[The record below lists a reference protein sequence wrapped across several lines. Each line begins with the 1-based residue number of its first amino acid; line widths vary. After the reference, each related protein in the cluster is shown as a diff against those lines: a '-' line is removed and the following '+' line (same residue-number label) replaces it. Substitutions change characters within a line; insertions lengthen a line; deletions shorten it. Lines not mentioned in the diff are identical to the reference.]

1 MDNEFIHES
10 QDIVIGNDCGRF
22 VVSVKVEVGSNDMV
36 TLPVAVWNYGA
47 IVSALIRSRYS
58 ENEVEAI
65 MRNLLGK
72 KMDAENEFEALNTW
86 CNQCK
91 TRAAYL
97 MNLGEKEYDLVSE
110 EWQER
115 CKATLEKAK
124 KEKLAAILAY
134 DTSDKVNGFILN
146 GMLIPWSK
154 NDPNSPNV
162 EKRMGLRQ
170 NIADKVA
177 LGEKNIS
184 IWLKG
189 MSFTMPCAQAE
200 VLMRSIENYAYE
212 CFNVTAAHKKAV
224 SELTTIEEV
233 EAYDYKAGYP
243 KMLEMSVE

>member
-22 VVSVKVEVGSNDMV
+22 VVSVKVEAGSNDFV
-36 TLPVAVWNYGA
+36 TLPIAVWNYGA

-58 ENEVEAI
+58 QSEVEAI

-72 KMDAENEFEALNTW
+72 KMDAADEFEALTEW

-134 DTSDKVNGFILN
+134 DTSSDVNGFMLN
-146 GMLIPWSK
+146 GNKVWLDKETRVGLMNSTQITRDMGQDTTTMWFDGYKLEVRCDMAIMLLS
-154 NDPNSPNV
+154 SL
-162 EKRMGLRQ
+162 EMY
-170 NIADKVA
+170 A
-177 LGEKNIS
+177 L
-184 IWLKG
+184 
-189 MSFTMPCAQAE
+189 
-200 VLMRSIENYAYE
+200 E

-233 EAYDYKAGYP
+233 EAYDYKTGYP
-243 KMLEMSVE
+243 KQLDIKL

>member
-1 MDNEFIHES
+1 MNENLVNES
-10 QDIVIGNDCGRF
+10 QDIEITYDCGRF
-22 VVSVKVEVGSNDMV
+22 VASVKVGMGSERMV

-58 ENEVEAI
+58 ESEVEAI

-134 DTSDKVNGFILN
+134 DTSSDVNGFMLN
-146 GMLIPWSK
+146 GNKVWLDKETRVGLMNSTQITRDMGQDTTTLWFDGYKLEVRCDMAIMLLS
-154 NDPNSPNV
+154 SL
-162 EKRMGLRQ
+162 EMY
-170 NIADKVA
+170 A
-177 LGEKNIS
+177 L
-184 IWLKG
+184 
-189 MSFTMPCAQAE
+189 
-200 VLMRSIENYAYE
+200 E

-233 EAYDYKAGYP
+233 DAYDYKTGYP
-243 KMLEMSVE
+243 KQLDIKL

>member
-1 MDNEFIHES
+1 MNENLVNES
-10 QDIVIGNDCGRF
+10 QDIEITYDCGRF
-22 VVSVKVEVGSNDMV
+22 VASVKVGMGSDRMV

-58 ENEVEAI
+58 QSEVEAI

-134 DTSDKVNGFILN
+134 DISSDVNGFMLN
-146 GMLIPWSK
+146 GNKVWLDKETRVGLMNSTQITRDMGHDTTTLWFDGYKLEVRCDMAIMLLS
-154 NDPNSPNV
+154 SL
-162 EKRMGLRQ
+162 EM
-170 NIADKVA
+170 
-177 LGEKNIS
+177 
-184 IWLKG
+184 
-189 MSFTMPCAQAE
+189 
-200 VLMRSIENYAYE
+200 YAME

-233 EAYDYKAGYP
+233 EAYDYKTGYP
-243 KMLEMSVE
+243 KQLDINL

>member
-1 MDNEFIHES
+1 MNENLVNES
-10 QDIVIGNDCGRF
+10 QDIEITYDCGRF
-22 VVSVKVEVGSNDMV
+22 VASVKVGMGSDRMV

-58 ENEVEAI
+58 QSEVEAI

-72 KMDAENEFEALNTW
+72 KMDAADEFEALNTW

-110 EWQER
+110 EWRER

-134 DTSDKVNGFILN
+134 DTSSDVNGFMLN
-146 GMLIPWSK
+146 GNKVWLDKGTRVGLMNSIQITRDMGQDTTTLWFDGYKLEVRCDMAIMLLS
-154 NDPNSPNV
+154 SL
-162 EKRMGLRQ
+162 EMY
-170 NIADKVA
+170 A
-177 LGEKNIS
+177 L
-184 IWLKG
+184 
-189 MSFTMPCAQAE
+189 
-200 VLMRSIENYAYE
+200 E
-212 CFNVTAAHKKAV
+212 CFNVTASHKQAV

-233 EAYDYKAGYP
+233 EAYDYKTGYP
-243 KMLEMSVE
+243 KQLDINL

>member
-1 MDNEFIHES
+1 MNENLVNES
-10 QDIVIGNDCGRF
+10 QDIEITYDCGRF
-22 VVSVKVEVGSNDMV
+22 VASVKVGMGSEDMV
-36 TLPVAVWNYGA
+36 TLPVAVWDYDA

-58 ENEVEAI
+58 QSEVEAI

-72 KMDAENEFEALNTW
+72 KMDAADEFEALTEW

-110 EWQER
+110 EWRER

-134 DTSDKVNGFILN
+134 DTSSDVNGFMLN
-146 GMLIPWSK
+146 GNKVWLDKGTRLGLMNSIQITRDMGQDTTTLWFDGYKLEVRCDMAIMLLS
-154 NDPNSPNV
+154 SL
-162 EKRMGLRQ
+162 EMY
-170 NIADKVA
+170 A
-177 LGEKNIS
+177 L
-184 IWLKG
+184 
-189 MSFTMPCAQAE
+189 
-200 VLMRSIENYAYE
+200 E

-233 EAYDYKAGYP
+233 EAYDYKTGYP
-243 KMLEMSVE
+243 KQLDINL

>member
-1 MDNEFIHES
+1 MNENLVNES
-10 QDIVIGNDCGRF
+10 QDIEITYDCGRF
-22 VVSVKVEVGSNDMV
+22 VASVKVGMGSDRMV

-47 IVSALIRSRYS
+47 IVSALIRIRYS
-58 ENEVEAI
+58 QSEVEAI

-72 KMDAENEFEALNTW
+72 KMDAADEFEALTEW

-97 MNLGEKEYDLVSE
+97 MNLGEKEYDLVSD

-134 DTSDKVNGFILN
+134 DTSSDVNGFMLN
-146 GMLIPWSK
+146 GNKVWLDKETRVGLMNSTQITRDMGQDTTTMWFDGYKLEVRCDMAIMLLS
-154 NDPNSPNV
+154 SL
-162 EKRMGLRQ
+162 EMY
-170 NIADKVA
+170 A
-177 LGEKNIS
+177 L
-184 IWLKG
+184 
-189 MSFTMPCAQAE
+189 
-200 VLMRSIENYAYE
+200 E

-233 EAYDYKAGYP
+233 EAYDYKTGYP
-243 KMLEMSVE
+243 KQLDIKL

>member
-1 MDNEFIHES
+1 MNENLVNES
-10 QDIVIGNDCGRF
+10 QDIVITYDCGRF
-22 VVSVKVEVGSNDMV
+22 VASVKVGMGSERMV
-36 TLPVAVWNYGA
+36 TLPVAVWNYDA

-58 ENEVEAI
+58 ESEVEAI

-110 EWQER
+110 EWRER

-124 KEKLAAILAY
+124 KEKLEAILAY
-134 DTSDKVNGFILN
+134 DTSSDVNGFMLN
-146 GMLIPWSK
+146 GNKVWLDKGTRVGLMNSIQITRDMGQDTTTLWFDGYKLEVRCDMAIMLLS
-154 NDPNSPNV
+154 
-162 EKRMGLRQ
+162 
-170 NIADKVA
+170 
-177 LGEKNIS
+177 
-184 IWLKG
+184 
-189 MSFTMPCAQAE
+189 
-200 VLMRSIENYAYE
+200 SIEMYALE

-233 EAYDYKAGYP
+233 EAYDYKNGYP
-243 KMLEMSVE
+243 KQLDINL

>member
-1 MDNEFIHES
+1 MNENLVNES
-10 QDIVIGNDCGRF
+10 QDIEITYDCGRF
-22 VVSVKVEVGSNDMV
+22 VASVKVGMGSEDVG

-58 ENEVEAI
+58 QSDVEAI

-110 EWQER
+110 EWRER

-124 KEKLAAILAY
+124 KEKLEAILAY
-134 DTSDKVNGFILN
+134 DTSSDVNGFMLN
-146 GMLIPWSK
+146 GNKVWLDKGTRLGLMNSIQITRDMGQDTTTLWFDGYKLEVRCDMAIMLLS
-154 NDPNSPNV
+154 SL
-162 EKRMGLRQ
+162 EMY
-170 NIADKVA
+170 A
-177 LGEKNIS
+177 L
-184 IWLKG
+184 
-189 MSFTMPCAQAE
+189 
-200 VLMRSIENYAYE
+200 E

-233 EAYDYKAGYP
+233 EAYDYKTGYP
-243 KMLEMSVE
+243 KQLDINL

>member
-1 MDNEFIHES
+1 MNENLVNES
-10 QDIVIGNDCGRF
+10 QDIEITYDCGRF
-22 VVSVKVEVGSNDMV
+22 VASVKVGMGSDRMV

-58 ENEVEAI
+58 QSEVEAI

-72 KMDAENEFEALNTW
+72 KMDAADEFEALTEW

-110 EWQER
+110 EWRER

-124 KEKLAAILAY
+124 KEKLEAILDY
-134 DTSDKVNGFILN
+134 DTSSDVNGFMLN
-146 GMLIPWSK
+146 GNKVWLDKGTRLGLMNSIQITRDMGQDTTTLWFDGYKLEVRCDMAIMLLS
-154 NDPNSPNV
+154 SL
-162 EKRMGLRQ
+162 EMY
-170 NIADKVA
+170 A
-177 LGEKNIS
+177 L
-184 IWLKG
+184 
-189 MSFTMPCAQAE
+189 
-200 VLMRSIENYAYE
+200 E

-233 EAYDYKAGYP
+233 EAYDYKTGYP
-243 KMLEMSVE
+243 KQLDINL

>member
-1 MDNEFIHES
+1 MNENLVNES
-10 QDIVIGNDCGRF
+10 QDIEITYDCGRF
-22 VVSVKVEVGSNDMV
+22 VVSVKVGMGSERMV
-36 TLPVAVWNYGA
+36 TLPIAVWDYDA

-58 ENEVEAI
+58 ESEVEAI

-110 EWQER
+110 EWRER

-124 KEKLAAILAY
+124 KEKLEAILAY
-134 DTSDKVNGFILN
+134 DTSSDVNGFMLN
-146 GMLIPWSK
+146 GNKVWLDKGTRVGLMNFIQITRDMGQDTTTLWFDGYKLEVRCDMAIMLLS
-154 NDPNSPNV
+154 SL
-162 EKRMGLRQ
+162 EMY
-170 NIADKVA
+170 A
-177 LGEKNIS
+177 L
-184 IWLKG
+184 
-189 MSFTMPCAQAE
+189 
-200 VLMRSIENYAYE
+200 E

-233 EAYDYKAGYP
+233 EAYDYKTGYP
-243 KMLEMSVE
+243 KQLDINL

>member
-1 MDNEFIHES
+1 MNENLVNES
-10 QDIVIGNDCGRF
+10 QDIEITYDCGRF
-22 VVSVKVEVGSNDMV
+22 VASVKVGMGSDRMV

-58 ENEVEAI
+58 QSEVEAI

-72 KMDAENEFEALNTW
+72 KMDAADEFEALNTW

-110 EWQER
+110 EWRER

-134 DTSDKVNGFILN
+134 DTSSDVNGFMLN
-146 GMLIPWSK
+146 GNKVWLDKGTRVGLMNSIQITRDMGQDTTTLWFDGYKLEVRCDMAIMLLS
-154 NDPNSPNV
+154 SL
-162 EKRMGLRQ
+162 EMY
-170 NIADKVA
+170 A
-177 LGEKNIS
+177 L
-184 IWLKG
+184 
-189 MSFTMPCAQAE
+189 
-200 VLMRSIENYAYE
+200 E

-233 EAYDYKAGYP
+233 EAYDYKTGYP
-243 KMLEMSVE
+243 KQLDINL

>member
-1 MDNEFIHES
+1 MNENLVNES
-10 QDIVIGNDCGRF
+10 QDIVITYDCGRF
-22 VVSVKVEVGSNDMV
+22 VASVKVGMGSDRMV

-58 ENEVEAI
+58 QSDVEAI

-110 EWQER
+110 EWRER

-124 KEKLAAILAY
+124 KEKLEAILAY
-134 DTSDKVNGFILN
+134 DTSSDVNGFMLN
-146 GMLIPWSK
+146 GNKVWLDKGTRVGLMNSIQITRDMGQDTTTLWFDGYKLEVRCDMAIMLLS
-154 NDPNSPNV
+154 SL
-162 EKRMGLRQ
+162 EMY
-170 NIADKVA
+170 A
-177 LGEKNIS
+177 L
-184 IWLKG
+184 
-189 MSFTMPCAQAE
+189 
-200 VLMRSIENYAYE
+200 E
-212 CFNVTAAHKKAV
+212 CFNVTASHKQAV

-233 EAYDYKAGYP
+233 EAYDYKSGYP
-243 KMLEMSVE
+243 KMLEMSV

>member
-1 MDNEFIHES
+1 MNENLVNES
-10 QDIVIGNDCGRF
+10 QDIEITYDCGRF
-22 VVSVKVEVGSNDMV
+22 VASVKVGMGSDRMV

-58 ENEVEAI
+58 QSEVEAI

-72 KMDAENEFEALNTW
+72 KMDAADEFEALTEW

-110 EWQER
+110 EWRER

-134 DTSDKVNGFILN
+134 DTSSDVNGFMLN
-146 GMLIPWSK
+146 GNKVWLDKGTRVGLMNSIQITRDMGQDTTTLWFDGYKLEVRCDMAIMLLS
-154 NDPNSPNV
+154 SL
-162 EKRMGLRQ
+162 EMY
-170 NIADKVA
+170 A
-177 LGEKNIS
+177 L
-184 IWLKG
+184 
-189 MSFTMPCAQAE
+189 
-200 VLMRSIENYAYE
+200 E
-212 CFNVTAAHKKAV
+212 CFNVTEAHKKAV

-233 EAYDYKAGYP
+233 EAYDYKTGYP
-243 KMLEMSVE
+243 KQLDINL

>member
-1 MDNEFIHES
+1 MDNEFMNES
-10 QDIVIGNDCGRF
+10 QIVIGNDCGRF
-22 VVSVKVEVGSNDMV
+22 VVSVKVEVGSEDMV

-47 IVSALIRSRYS
+47 IVSALIRHKYS

-134 DTSDKVNGFILN
+134 DTSSDVNGFMLN
-146 GMLIPWSK
+146 GNKVWLDKETRVGLMNSTQITRDLGHDTTTLWFDGYKLEVRCDMAIMLLS
-154 NDPNSPNV
+154 SL
-162 EKRMGLRQ
+162 EMY
-170 NIADKVA
+170 A
-177 LGEKNIS
+177 L
-184 IWLKG
+184 
-189 MSFTMPCAQAE
+189 
-200 VLMRSIENYAYE
+200 E

-233 EAYDYKAGYP
+233 EAYDYKMGYP
-243 KMLEMSVE
+243 KQLDIKL

>member
-1 MDNEFIHES
+1 MNENLVNES
-10 QDIVIGNDCGRF
+10 QNIEITYDCGRF
-22 VVSVKVEVGSNDMV
+22 VASVKVGMGSDRMV

-47 IVSALIRSRYS
+47 IVSALIRIRYS
-58 ENEVEAI
+58 ESEVEAI

-110 EWQER
+110 EWRER

-134 DTSDKVNGFILN
+134 DTSSDVNGFMLN
-146 GMLIPWSK
+146 GNKVWLDKGTRVGLMNSIQITRDMGQDTTTLWFDGYKLEVRCDMAIMLLS
-154 NDPNSPNV
+154 SL
-162 EKRMGLRQ
+162 EMY
-170 NIADKVA
+170 A
-177 LGEKNIS
+177 L
-184 IWLKG
+184 
-189 MSFTMPCAQAE
+189 
-200 VLMRSIENYAYE
+200 E

-233 EAYDYKAGYP
+233 EAYDYKTGYP
-243 KMLEMSVE
+243 KQLDINL

>member
-1 MDNEFIHES
+1 MNENLVNES
-10 QDIVIGNDCGRF
+10 QDIEITYDCGRF
-22 VVSVKVEVGSNDMV
+22 VASVKVGMGSERMV

-58 ENEVEAI
+58 ESEVEAI

-72 KMDAENEFEALNTW
+72 KMDAEDEFEALTEW

-134 DTSDKVNGFILN
+134 DTSSDVNGFMLN
-146 GMLIPWSK
+146 GNKVWLDKETRVGLMNSTQITRDMGQDTTTLWFDGYKLEVRCDMAIMLLSTL
-154 NDPNSPNV
+154 
-162 EKRMGLRQ
+162 EMY
-170 NIADKVA
+170 A
-177 LGEKNIS
+177 L
-184 IWLKG
+184 
-189 MSFTMPCAQAE
+189 
-200 VLMRSIENYAYE
+200 E

-233 EAYDYKAGYP
+233 DAYDYKTGYP
-243 KMLEMSVE
+243 KQLDIKL

>member
-1 MDNEFIHES
+1 MNENLVNES
-10 QDIVIGNDCGRF
+10 QDIEITYDCGRF
-22 VVSVKVEVGSNDMV
+22 VASVKVGMGSDRMV

-58 ENEVEAI
+58 QSEVEAI

-72 KMDAENEFEALNTW
+72 KMDAADEFEALNTW

-134 DTSDKVNGFILN
+134 DTSSDVNGFMLN
-146 GMLIPWSK
+146 GNKVWLDKETRVGLMNSTQITRDMGHDTTTLWFDGYKLEVRCDMAIMLLSTL
-154 NDPNSPNV
+154 
-162 EKRMGLRQ
+162 EMY
-170 NIADKVA
+170 A
-177 LGEKNIS
+177 L
-184 IWLKG
+184 
-189 MSFTMPCAQAE
+189 
-200 VLMRSIENYAYE
+200 E

-233 EAYDYKAGYP
+233 EAYDYKTGYP
-243 KMLEMSVE
+243 KQLDINL

>member
-1 MDNEFIHES
+1 MDNEFMYES

-22 VVSVKVEVGSNDMV
+22 VVSVKVGMGSEDMV

-58 ENEVEAI
+58 QSEVEAI

-72 KMDAENEFEALNTW
+72 KMDAADEFEALTEW

-134 DTSDKVNGFILN
+134 DTSSDVNGFMLN
-146 GMLIPWSK
+146 GNKVWLDKETRVGLMNSTRITRDMGQDTTTLWFDGYKLEVRCDMAIMLLS
-154 NDPNSPNV
+154 SL
-162 EKRMGLRQ
+162 EMY
-170 NIADKVA
+170 A
-177 LGEKNIS
+177 L
-184 IWLKG
+184 
-189 MSFTMPCAQAE
+189 
-200 VLMRSIENYAYE
+200 E
-212 CFNVTAAHKKAV
+212 CFNVTAAHTKAV

-233 EAYDYKAGYP
+233 EAYDYKTGYP
-243 KMLEMSVE
+243 KQLDIKL

>member
-1 MDNEFIHES
+1 MNENLVNES
-10 QDIVIGNDCGRF
+10 QDIEITYDCGRF
-22 VVSVKVEVGSNDMV
+22 VASVKVGMGSDSMV

-58 ENEVEAI
+58 ESEVEAI

-115 CKATLEKAK
+115 CKETLEKAK
-124 KEKLAAILAY
+124 KGKLAAILAY
-134 DTSDKVNGFILN
+134 DTSSDVNGFMLN
-146 GMLIPWSK
+146 GNKVWLDKETRVGLMNSTQITRDMGHDTTTLWFDGYKLEVRCDMAIMLLS
-154 NDPNSPNV
+154 SL
-162 EKRMGLRQ
+162 EMY
-170 NIADKVA
+170 A
-177 LGEKNIS
+177 L
-184 IWLKG
+184 
-189 MSFTMPCAQAE
+189 
-200 VLMRSIENYAYE
+200 E

-233 EAYDYKAGYP
+233 DAYDYKTGYP
-243 KMLEMSVE
+243 KQLDIKL

>member
-1 MDNEFIHES
+1 MNENLVNES
-10 QDIVIGNDCGRF
+10 QDIEITYDCGRF
-22 VVSVKVEVGSNDMV
+22 VASVKVGMGSDRMV

-47 IVSALIRSRYS
+47 IVSALIRIRYS
-58 ENEVEAI
+58 ESEVEAI

-110 EWQER
+110 EWRER

-124 KEKLAAILAY
+124 KDKLAAILAY
-134 DTSDKVNGFILN
+134 DTSSDVNGFMLN
-146 GMLIPWSK
+146 GNKVWLDKGTRLGLMNSIQITRDMGQDTTTLWFDGYKLEVRCDMAIMLLS
-154 NDPNSPNV
+154 SL
-162 EKRMGLRQ
+162 EMY
-170 NIADKVA
+170 A
-177 LGEKNIS
+177 L
-184 IWLKG
+184 
-189 MSFTMPCAQAE
+189 
-200 VLMRSIENYAYE
+200 E

-233 EAYDYKAGYP
+233 EAYDYKTGYP
-243 KMLEMSVE
+243 KQLDINL

>member
-1 MDNEFIHES
+1 MNENLVNES
-10 QDIVIGNDCGRF
+10 QDIEITYDCGRF
-22 VVSVKVEVGSNDMV
+22 VASVKVGMGSDRMV

-58 ENEVEAI
+58 QSEVEAI

-110 EWQER
+110 EWRER

-124 KEKLAAILAY
+124 KEKLEAILAY
-134 DTSDKVNGFILN
+134 DTSSDVNGFMLN
-146 GMLIPWSK
+146 GNKVWLDKETRVGLMNSTQITRDMGQDTTTMWFDGYKLEVRCDIAIMLLS
-154 NDPNSPNV
+154 SL
-162 EKRMGLRQ
+162 EMY
-170 NIADKVA
+170 A
-177 LGEKNIS
+177 L
-184 IWLKG
+184 
-189 MSFTMPCAQAE
+189 
-200 VLMRSIENYAYE
+200 E

-233 EAYDYKAGYP
+233 EAYDYKTGYP
-243 KMLEMSVE
+243 KQLDIKL